1 MGGDKWDRDAH
12 VLPGKKH
19 SSFCPHLVAGG
30 YSRARS
36 GQVQFSGPAVALA
49 CSPVGLLKKINF
61 VRKISVKVI
70 QVEEFDQKL
79 MPGLRLDCA
88 RWRGPLRK
96 TTGVGLLLRAAH
108 TRLLRVS

>member
-1 MGGDKWDRDAH
+1 MQ
-12 VLPGKKH
+12 L
-19 SSFCPHLVAGG
+19 C
-30 YSRARS
+30 
-36 GQVQFSGPAVALA
+36 GPAVALA
-49 CSPVGLLKKINF
+49 CSPVGLLKKINS

-88 RWRGPLRK
+88 RWRGLLREI
-96 TTGVGLLLRAAH
+96 TGVGLQLQAAR